1 MAIHWS
7 RRILVVVGAILLTS
21 SGMVSGNPVGLTNP
35 IASKILKGEIVVG
48 VEDFLQLPK
57 TLDPHDD
64 ATRLEGIPVDLVS
77 SEAHARV
84 QHMTPVPDGSGR
96 LAVSDLRGVLYL
108 TDSVGSKLHTYLD
121 LRELPEFAHDV
132 FPNEAGFLG
141 FAFHPEFGTKGA
153 PGFGKLYLGYS
164 AKADSGETTY
174 LADRA
179 FSHKSVIV
187 EYTTN
192 RPQRDTFSGS
202 TREVLQVGQFA
213 QNHNV
218 GTLTFNYYARERDAD
233 YGLLYVCM
241 GDGGSAYD
249 PENNGQAL
257 GTPLGTILRINPLTQ
272 EGAPYSVPADN
283 PFVGREGALPE
294 IWAYGLR
301 HPQHFSF
308 DTDGTMYI
316 NDIGQNHVEEVNI
329 GLAGANY
336 GWRIREGTFATGF
349 DVGIPYAGTVFE
361 KLSAPEFVGPVAEY
375 DHDEGNAIGGGYV
388 YRGSAIPELYG
399 KYVVA
404 DMVQGRLFYFDI
416 HNLTPGKP
424 ALLKELRV
432 FIDGR
437 EQGIR
442 EAFGYPN
449 TYAPGTLRADL
460 RLGMDG
466 EGELFLLTKGDG
478 RVRRLI
484 ASES

>member
-1 MAIHWS
+1 
-7 RRILVVVGAILLTS
+7 
-21 SGMVSGNPVGLTNP
+21 
-35 IASKILKGEIVVG
+35 
-48 VEDFLQLPK
+48 
-57 TLDPHDD
+57 
-64 ATRLEGIPVDLVS
+64 
-77 SEAHARV
+77 
-84 QHMTPVPDGSGR
+84 
-96 LAVSDLRGVLYL
+96 
-108 TDSVGSKLHTYLD
+108 
-121 LRELPEFAHDV
+121 
-132 FPNEAGFLG
+132 
-141 FAFHPEFGTKGA
+141 
-153 PGFGKLYLGYS
+153 
-164 AKADSGETTY
+164 
-174 LADRA
+174 
-179 FSHKSVIV
+179 
-187 EYTTN
+187 
-192 RPQRDTFSGS
+192 
-202 TREVLQVGQFA
+202 
-213 QNHNV
+213 
-218 GTLTFNYYARERDAD
+218 
-233 YGLLYVCM
+233 
-241 GDGGSAYD
+241 
-249 PENNGQAL
+249 
-257 GTPLGTILRINPLTQ
+257 
-272 EGAPYSVPADN
+272 
-283 PFVGREGALPE
+283 
-294 IWAYGLR
+294 
-301 HPQHFSF
+301 
-308 DTDGTMYI
+308 MYI

-349 DVGIPYAGTVFE
+349 DVGIPFAGTVFE
-361 KLSAPEFVGPVAEY
+361 KPSAPEFVGPVAEY

-432 FIDGR
+432 FIGGR